1 MFYLIRY
8 IFTAVVVIVW
18 FLLIINIT
26 RKAIVKNGA
35 AEIKSNPIKA
45 KNIIVNIIIA
55 CTALIVIHLS
65 YYPFEQDFITFS
77 SEEAAFSYISKDIT
91 KLERYETDDAIF
103 YVERVKD
110 GYDKLFSITKLDNK
124 FSFVN
129 YNCQVDYFDKSKMA
143 VTLKTIYNKNT
154 NTTFY
159 NLDIVKKQ
167 PYEEIDT
174 NSVVSLEDSPMTYSA
189 KIQKN
194 LFLDYDAFCFYM
206 FEEGMQ
212 NDKINIFIDGN
223 IRTVFMT
230 HYLDIPVI
238 SGREREF

>member
-1 MFYLIRY
+1 
-8 IFTAVVVIVW
+8 
-18 FLLIINIT
+18 
-26 RKAIVKNGA
+26 
-35 AEIKSNPIKA
+35 
-45 KNIIVNIIIA
+45 
-55 CTALIVIHLS
+55 
-65 YYPFEQDFITFS
+65 
-77 SEEAAFSYISKDIT
+77 
-91 KLERYETDDAIF
+91 
-103 YVERVKD
+103 
-110 GYDKLFSITKLDNK
+110 
-124 FSFVN
+124 
-129 YNCQVDYFDKSKMA
+129 MA

-206 FEEGMQ
+206 FGEGMQ